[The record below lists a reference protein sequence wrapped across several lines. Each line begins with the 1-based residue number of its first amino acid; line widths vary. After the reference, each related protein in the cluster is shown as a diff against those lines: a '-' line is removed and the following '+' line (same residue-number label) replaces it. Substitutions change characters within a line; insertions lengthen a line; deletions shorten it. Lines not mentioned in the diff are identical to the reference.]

1 MQAWTNTLSAASWKG
16 DMSSK
21 RSPVVYFSH
30 TGHTKALATQIA
42 TRLGADLEE
51 VRVWSPPMRM
61 SIGPLLRLVKNAV
74 LGRAWLIELY
84 HHDPAIYDL
93 VVLGGPI
100 WLGRIAPPVKAWV
113 REHRLAQSAS
123 FGCFATSSRATRK
136 PWALDDLSRFVGK
149 SAIAICHIT
158 DADRASGNA
167 DQKID
172 VFCQA
177 LVSDVTV
184 RSAA

>member
-1 MQAWTNTLSAASWKG
+1 
-16 DMSSK
+16 MSGK
-21 RSPVVYFSH
+21 RILVVYFSH
-30 TGHTKALATQIA
+30 TWSTKVVARRIFS
-42 TRLGADLEE
+42 RLSADLEE

-61 SIGPLLRLVKNAV
+61 SIGPLLRPVKNAV
-74 LGRAWLIELY
+74 LGRAWLIEPC

-100 WLGRIAPPVKAWV
+100 WLGCIAPPVKAWV
-113 REHRLAQSAS
+113 REHRLAQSVS
-123 FGCFATSSRATRK
+123 FACFATSSRVTRK

-172 VFCQA
+172 VFCQT
-177 LVSDVTV
+177 LVNDVTV